1 VAASAERKSGSPS
14 ISPTALPV
22 DLDGRVGADHLQVE
36 YEPAGLDRLDH
47 VAQDVHDVLRVYSS
61 E

>member
-1 VAASAERKSGSPS
+1 V
-14 ISPTALPV
+14 
-22 DLDGRVGADHLQVE
+22 
-36 YEPAGLDRLDH
+36 PAGLDRLDH

>member
-1 VAASAERKSGSPS
+1 
-14 ISPTALPV
+14 
-22 DLDGRVGADHLQVE
+22 LQVE